1 MHVWFYNQIPGTWGK
16 ISEGFGLCWLYTPLL
31 KMDLMK
37 KKMEKKMKFTKVVL
51 NNHFDGFFLPNL
63 QNYKILI
70 SFSRQWSLYSSF
82 LSLNNHNFRIIMFAK
97 YFLGREVMQ
106 TLVVG
111 RLYCDK
117 MVNTM
122 YCQFSTI

>member
-1 MHVWFYNQIPGTWGK
+1 
-16 ISEGFGLCWLYTPLL
+16 
-31 KMDLMK
+31 MDLM
-37 KKMEKKMKFTKVVL
+37 EKKWEKKNEIHQGRV
-51 NNHFDGFFLPNL
+51 NHFDGFFLPNL

-111 RLYCDK
+111 RLY
-117 MVNTM
+117 
-122 YCQFSTI
+122 